1 MCYYVFII
9 KKKKKTHVPKK
20 KKNSE
25 HNDKF
30 IFDRK
35 KVTFF
40 SFLSGA
46 ERSTDASG
54 CVDVVPSDASL
65 LSVRN

>member
-1 MCYYVFII
+1 MFQ
-9 KKKKKTHVPKK
+9 KK

>member
-1 MCYYVFII
+1 MFQIR
-9 KKKKKTHVPKK
+9 K

-40 SFLSGA
+40 SFLSEA
-46 ERSTDASG
+46 KRSTDESG
-54 CVDVVPSDASL
+54 CVDVVPSNASL
-65 LSVRN
+65 LLVKD